1 MPMALVVAQMA
12 DNAFVSAEA
21 IQGVML
27 GTDQIGLVGSQPRG
41 PRIQSGIQGMQRIW
55 VTWAARRLE
64 AKRAVVL
71 EVRKVQNNRA
81 AVAFRGN

>member
-1 MPMALVVAQMA
+1 MPVALVVAQLA

-41 PRIQSGIQGMQRIW
+41 P
-55 VTWAARRLE
+55 LE
-64 AKRAVVL
+64 
-71 EVRKVQNNRA
+71 
-81 AVAFRGN
+81 

>member
-27 GTDQIGLVGSQPRG
+27 GTDQIGRVGSQPRG